1 MDHSPF
7 GSEQEAAPPQVFV
20 ASNVDLV
27 SEGLHLQL
35 SRCDQ
40 VEIVGRGRL
49 DDRSTQHIVEQQA
62 AVVVLDIGSAG
73 ASTFA
78 TNLRAV
84 CPCSKLV
91 GIAIGSTSIDVADW
105 AQLGVA
111 GFVDDNGTIEDVVAA
126 IRRVARGEFS
136 STPRTT
142 AALVTALIDRVN
154 QSQPPEGARR
164 LTPRETQIL
173 LDLERGATNKEI
185 ARHLGISAATVKNH
199 VHNVLEKLDVTR
211 RQEAGAMARAGRF

>member
-1 MDHSPF
+1 MDQSPF
-7 GSEQEAAPPQVFV
+7 GSKKAALPHVFV

-40 VEIVGRGRL
+40 VAIVGRGRL
-49 DDRSTQHIVEQQA
+49 DQCSTARIVEA
-62 AVVVLDIGSAG
+62 RANVVVLDIASAG
-73 ASTFA
+73 ASDFA
-78 TNLRAV
+78 AALRAV

-91 GIAIGSTSIDVADW
+91 GIAIGSTSLDVADW

-111 GFVDDNGTIEDVVAA
+111 GFVDDNGTIDDVVAA

-142 AALVTALIDRVN
+142 AALVTALIDRVE
-154 QSQPPEGARR
+154 QCRPPEGARR

-173 LDLERGATNKEI
+173 SDLERGATNKEI
-185 ARHLGISAATVKNH
+185 ARRLGISAATVKNH
-199 VHNVLEKLDVTR
+199 VHNVLEKLEVTR
-211 RQEAGAMARAGRF
+211 RQEAGAMARSGRF